1 MMNKHVLLI
10 DDDPIFHVIFSRMIN
25 KVYAGLNVISFL
37 NGKEA
42 LDYLNTSYSKNSQ
55 YVLLLDINM
64 PVFNGWQFIEEI
76 KKRAIIQNDNLTLYV
91 VTSSTD
97 SDDIKRA
104 KSYLFVKDVLTKP
117 LSVNTINFALGPLNN

>member
-1 MMNKHVLLI
+1 MNKHVLLI

-104 KSYLFVKDVLTKP
+104 KSYFFVKDVLTKP

>member
-1 MMNKHVLLI
+1 MNKYVLLI

-25 KVYAGLNVISFL
+25 KFYTGVNVISFL
-37 NGKEA
+37 NGIEA
-42 LDYLNTSYSKNSQ
+42 LDYLNSNYTKENQ
-55 YVLLLDINM
+55 YVILLDINM

-76 KKRAIIQNDNLTLYV
+76 TKRAIKQNNNLTLYV

-104 KSYLFVKDVLTKP
+104 KSYFFVKDVLTKP

>member
-1 MMNKHVLLI
+1 MNKHVLLI

-64 PVFNGWQFIEEI
+64 PVFNGWQFIDEI
-76 KKRAIIQNDNLTLYV
+76 KKSAIVQNSNIKLYV

-97 SDDIKRA
+97 TDDTKRA
-104 KSYLFVKDVLTKP
+104 ISYHFVEDVLTKP
-117 LSVNTINFALGPLNN
+117 LSVKTINLALDSLNKK

>member
-1 MMNKHVLLI
+1 MNKHVLLI

-104 KSYLFVKDVLTKP
+104 KSYFFVRDVLTKP
-117 LSVNTINFALGPLNN
+117 LSVSTINFALGPLNN

>member
-1 MMNKHVLLI
+1 MNKHVLLI

>member
-1 MMNKHVLLI
+1 MNKHVLLI

-25 KVYAGLNVISFL
+25 NVYAGLNVISFL

-42 LDYLNTSYSKNSQ
+42 LDYLSTSYSKNSQ

-104 KSYLFVKDVLTKP
+104 KSYFFVKDVLTKP

>member
-1 MMNKHVLLI
+1 MNKYVLLI

-64 PVFNGWQFIEEI
+64 PEFNGWQFIEEI

-117 LSVNTINFALGPLNN
+117 LSVNTINFAFGPLNN